1 MIFFSSKKKKKK
13 KSDIKKAI
21 QSFKKRQISNKLQPG
36 QQIQYIVLISYCII
50 SQVVVF
56 FSSLDDLSI
65 YKKTCFYFI

>member
-1 MIFFSSKKKKKK
+1 MIFFQVKKKKT

-21 QSFKKRQISNKLQPG
+21 HSFKKRQISNKLQPG

-50 SQVVVF
+50 SQVVVC

-65 YKKTCFYFI
+65 YKKTFFYFI